1 MNKLNE
7 WIWNFSKGK
16 TRIRMRVSKR
26 ANWFPFFHAVFL
38 FFFLFLFLFLFLLII
53 FFTGILIKVFLYL
66 FFFFLDFINKLK
78 IILFNQYFS
87 HFQWLLLIKNNM
99 ISNLIPV
106 DSFIYFLS
114 FFSLFFSY
122 RSCYNKVRNY
132 IL

>member
-1 MNKLNE
+1 MNEFGISL
-7 WIWNFSKGK
+7 KGK
-16 TRIRMRVSKR
+16 REFEWEWARGRTDSLSFMRS
-26 ANWFPFFHAVFL
+26 FS